1 MAVATRRDDPL
12 LFWATVSLVVLLP
25 LPLGTVYQWSWALM
39 ASGMGAILAA
49 WSVRVTLG
57 RQDAAIGFSGI
68 WWLVVPFGVAVLWI
82 VLQTL
87 SWTPDRW
94 HHPLWTSTAEAL
106 QSDLDGSISLNPF
119 ESLSGLVRLLTYAGV
134 FWISLQY
141 CRKAAR
147 ARQVFLA
154 ITYAGLVYAAY
165 GLLVYLSGSETILFF
180 RKPGYFGDLTSTFVN
195 RNSYAT
201 YAGLGLLC
209 ATGLILVQVTQST
222 GTTSRRDRFT
232 RLLDAIVSRGW
243 PLLIAWLA
251 LLTALVLTHS
261 RGGFASVSAGMLV
274 LLLAAASSRA
284 AGRMLAI
291 GFGGLCAAGLVVVL
305 VTGGNGLID
314 RMLQTSLELEERPLV
329 YARTLEAID
338 DAGALGTG
346 FGTFEEAFRFYR
358 TSDIDGH
365 FNMAHNTYL
374 ENVLELGWV
383 AAIALFAVV
392 AGFAVTCVLG
402 IRRRRR
408 DIVYPCVGLAA
419 TVMVSLHA
427 TIDFSLQIPAVTA
440 TYMLLMGAAC
450 AQCWS
455 SRRPADAW

>member
-1 MAVATRRDDPL
+1 MPPGTRRDLPL
-12 LFWATVSLVVLLP
+12 LFWAAVALVVLLP
-25 LPLGTVYQWSWALM
+25 LPLGAVYQWSWALM
-39 ASGMGAILAA
+39 ASIVGTILAA
-49 WSVRVTLG
+49 WSVRVALG
-57 RQDAAIGFSGI
+57 RQEAAVGLSGI
-68 WWLVVPFGVAVLWI
+68 WWLAFPFLAAGLWI
-82 VLQTL
+82 GLQTW

-106 QSDLDGSISLNPF
+106 QSDLDGVISLNPF
-119 ESLSGLVRLLTYAGV
+119 DSLSGLVRLLSYAGI

-141 CRKAAR
+141 CRRAVR
-147 ARQVFLA
+147 ARQVLLA
-154 ITYAGLVYAAY
+154 IAYAGLVYAVY
-165 GLLVYLSGSETILFF
+165 GLIIYVSGSETILIF
-180 RKPGYFGDLTSTFVN
+180 RKPAYFGDLTSTFVN

-209 ATGLILVQVTQST
+209 ATGLILVQATQSA
-222 GTTSRRDRFT
+222 GATSARDR
-232 RLLDAIVSRGW
+232 IVRFLEATIARGW
-243 PLLIAWLA
+243 LLLLTWLA

-261 RGGFASVSAGMLV
+261 RGGFISVSAGMLV
-274 LLLAAASSRA
+274 LLLAAATSRA
-284 AGRMLAI
+284 AGRMLVV
-291 GFGGLCAAGLVVVL
+291 GFAGLCTAGLVAVL
-305 VTGGNGLID
+305 LIGGDGLIE
-314 RMLQTSLELEERPLV
+314 RMVQTSLELEERPLV
-329 YARTLEAID
+329 YARTLEAIG

-358 TSDIDGH
+358 TSDINGH

-374 ENVLELGWV
+374 ENVLELGW
-383 AAIALFAVV
+383 AAAAALFAVF
-392 AGFAVTCVLG
+392 AGFVVTCVLG

-427 TIDFSLQIPAVTA
+427 IIDFSLQIPAITA

-455 SRRPADAW
+455 SRRPADSW

>member
-1 MAVATRRDDPL
+1 MVVGTRRDAPL
-12 LFWATVSLVVLLP
+12 LFWATVGLVVLLP

-39 ASGMGAILAA
+39 ASAMGAILAA
-49 WSVRVTLG
+49 WSVRVALG
-57 RQDAAIGFSGI
+57 RQEAAFGLSGI
-68 WWLVVPFGVAVLWI
+68 WWLVLPFVVAVLWI
-82 VLQTL
+82 ILQTW
-87 SWTPDRW
+87 SWMPDRW
-94 HHPLWTSTAEAL
+94 HHPLWASTAEAL
-106 QSDLDGSISLNPF
+106 QSDLDGAISLNPF

-165 GLLVYLSGSETILFF
+165 GLLVYLSGSETILIF
-180 RKPGYFGDLTSTFVN
+180 RKPGYFGDLTGTFVN

-209 ATGLILVQVTQST
+209 ATGLILVQVTQSS
-222 GTTSRRDRFT
+222 GATSRRDRLT

-243 PLLIAWLA
+243 PLLITWLA

-291 GFGGLCAAGLVVVL
+291 GFGGLCAAGLVAVL

-338 DAGALGTG
+338 DAGPLGTG

-358 TSDIDGH
+358 TSDINGH

-383 AAIALFAVV
+383 AATALFAVI

-455 SRRPADAW
+455 SRRPADPW